1 MAIRVQDPGL
11 LTTVQDL
18 GRYGYSHLGISSGG
32 AADSLAMRIA
42 NLLVGNAENTATLE
56 MTLTGATL
64 EFDEESIVAF
74 TGGECD
80 CRICGEIAPMWQA
93 IRVPAGGILACG
105 AMKTGARLYLAIQ
118 GRLDVESIMGSV
130 STNMAGRFGGLEGRG
145 LRKGDLLGVRK
156 GPNSRVSMLKPGAVD
171 GLYSRGPLRVTR
183 GAQHDWFG
191 PEAFGKLFSYP
202 YAVSEQSNRSGLR
215 LQGES
220 ISPRVRSQLL
230 TEGVSLGAIQVPQ
243 DDQLILLFVDQQTTG
258 GYPKI
263 ANVISADLY
272 RVGQLRPREQVR
284 FIEVRISGAIQLLQ
298 EQEEWLKQIFQWQ
311 PESLRAETDS

>member
-1 MAIRVQDPGL
+1 MPIRVQDPGL

-18 GRYGYSHLGISSGG
+18 GRYGYSHLGISPGG

-42 NLLVGNAENTATLE
+42 NLLVGNAENAAALE
-56 MTLTGATL
+56 MTLAGATL
-64 EFDEESIVAF
+64 EFDEERIVAL
-74 TGGECD
+74 TGGECGCQINGD
-80 CRICGEIAPMWQA
+80 TAPMWQA
-93 IRVPAGGILACG
+93 MRVPARGILTCG

-118 GRLDVESIMGSV
+118 GGLDVQPVVGSA
-130 STNMAGRFGGLEGRG
+130 STNMAGHFGGFEGRG

-156 GPNSRVSMLKPGAVD
+156 SLNSRPSTLKPGAVD
-171 GLYSRGPLRVTR
+171 DLYSRGPLRVTN

-191 PEAFGKLFSYP
+191 LEAFGKLFSCP
-202 YAVSEQSNRSGLR
+202 YTISEQSNRSGLR

-220 ISPRVRSQLL
+220 ISPQVRSQLL

-243 DDQLILLFVDQQTTG
+243 DEQPIILFVDQQTTG

-272 RVGQLRPREQVR
+272 RVGQLRPRVHVR
-284 FIEVRISGAIQLLQ
+284 FIEVAIPESIRLLR
-298 EQEEWLKQIFQWQ
+298 EREEWLKQIFQC
-311 PESLRAETDS
+311 

>member
-1 MAIRVQDPGL
+1 MSIRVQDPGL

-18 GRYGYSHLGISSGG
+18 GRYGYSHIGISSGG

-42 NLLVGNAENTATLE
+42 NLIVGNAENAPTIE
-56 MTLTGATL
+56 MTLAGATF
-64 EFDEESIVAF
+64 EFDEASVIALA
-74 TGGECD
+74 GGECD
-80 CRICGEIAPMWQA
+80 CRIEGETGPMWLA
-93 IRVPAGGILACG
+93 TRVPARGVLACG
-105 AMKTGARLYLAIQ
+105 AMKTGARLYLATQ
-118 GRLDVESIMGSV
+118 GGLDVQPVMGSA
-130 STNMAGRFGGLEGRG
+130 STNMAGHFGGVEGRG

-156 GPNSRVSMLKPGAVD
+156 GRPNSRVPTLKPGAVE

-183 GAQHDWFG
+183 GAQHEWFG
-191 PEAFGKLFSYP
+191 PEAFGKLFSCP
-202 YAVSEQSNRSGLR
+202 YTVSEQSNRSGLR
-215 LQGES
+215 LKGDS

-243 DDQLILLFVDQQTTG
+243 DEQPIILFVDQQTTG

-284 FIEVRISGAIQLLQ
+284 FIEVAIPEAIHLLR
-298 EQEEWLKQIFQWQ
+298 EQEEWLKQIFQ
-311 PESLRAETDS
+311 R

>member
-18 GRYGYSHLGISSGG
+18 GRHGYSHLGISSGG

-42 NLLVGNAENTATLE
+42 NLLVGNAENAATLE
-56 MTLTGATL
+56 MTLAGARL
-64 EFDEESIVAF
+64 EFDEESVAAL

-80 CRICGEIAPMWQA
+80 CRIGGETAPMWQA
-93 IRVPAGGILACG
+93 VRVPARGVLACG
-105 AMKTGARLYLAIQ
+105 GLKTGARLYLAIQ
-118 GRLDVESIMGSV
+118 GGLDVRPIMGSA
-130 STNMAGRFGGLEGRG
+130 STNMAGHFGGIEGRG
-145 LRKGDLLGVRK
+145 LRNGDLLGVRR
-156 GPNSRVSMLKPGAVD
+156 GSNSRVRTLKPGAIE
-171 GLYSRGPLRVTR
+171 GLYSPGPIRVTR
-183 GAQHDWFG
+183 SAQHDWFG
-191 PEAFGKLFSYP
+191 PEAFDKLFSCP
-202 YAVSEQSNRSGLR
+202 YTVGEQSNRSGLR
-215 LQGES
+215 LKGES

-243 DDQLILLFVDQQTTG
+243 DEQPIILFVDQQTTG

-284 FIEVRISGAIQLLQ
+284 FTEVAIPEAICLLR
-298 EQEEWLKQIFQWQ
+298 EQEECLKQIFQ
-311 PESLRAETDS
+311 R

>member
-18 GRYGYSHLGISSGG
+18 GRYGYSHLGISPGG
-32 AADSLAMRIA
+32 AADSMAMRIA
-42 NLLVGNAENTATLE
+42 NLLVGNAENAATLE
-56 MTLTGATL
+56 MTLTGARL
-64 EFDEESIVAF
+64 EFDEESIIAL

-80 CRICGEIAPMWQA
+80 CEISGDAAPMWQA
-93 IRVPAGGILACG
+93 IRVPAGEVLACG

-118 GRLDVESIMGSV
+118 GGLDVQPIMGSA
-130 STNMAGRFGGLEGRG
+130 STNMAGHFGGFEGRG

-156 GPNSRVSMLKPGAVD
+156 GPNSRLPRLKPGTVEA
-171 GLYSRGPLRVTR
+171 LYSREPLRVTR
-183 GAQHDWFG
+183 GAQYDWFG
-191 PEAFGKLFSYP
+191 IEAFGKLLSCSYT
-202 YAVSEQSNRSGLR
+202 VSEQSNRSGLR

-243 DDQLILLFVDQQTTG
+243 DEQPIILFVDQQTTG

-284 FIEVRISGAIQLLQ
+284 FIEVRIPEAIQLLR
-298 EQEEWLKQIFQWQ
+298 EQEEWLKQIFQRQ

>member
-18 GRYGYSHLGISSGG
+18 GRYGYSHLGISPGG

-42 NLLVGNAENTATLE
+42 NLLVGNAENAATLE
-56 MTLTGATL
+56 MTLTGARL
-64 EFDEESIVAF
+64 EFDEESVVAL

-80 CRICGEIAPMWQA
+80 CRINGDTAPMWQA
-93 IRVPAGGILACG
+93 MRVPARGILACG
-105 AMKTGARLYLAIQ
+105 GVKTGARSYLAIQ
-118 GRLDVESIMGSV
+118 GGLDAQPIMGSA
-130 STNMAGRFGGLEGRG
+130 STNIAGHFGGFEGRG
-145 LRKGDLLGVRK
+145 LRKGDLFGVRK
-156 GPNSRVSMLKPGAVD
+156 GADSRVSTLKPKAVD
-171 GLYSRGPLRVTR
+171 GLYSREPLRVTR

-191 PEAFGKLFSYP
+191 VEAFGKLLSCP
-202 YAVSEQSNRSGLR
+202 YTVSEQSNRSGLR
-215 LQGES
+215 LRGES

-230 TEGVSLGAIQVPQ
+230 TEGVSLGAIQVPRDEQ
-243 DDQLILLFVDQQTTG
+243 PIILFVDQQTTG

-284 FIEVRISGAIQLLQ
+284 FIEVAIPDAIQLLR
-298 EQEEWLKQIFQWQ
+298 EQEEWLKEIF
-311 PESLRAETDS
+311 RC

>member
-1 MAIRVQDPGL
+1 MPIRVLDPGL

-18 GRYGYSHLGISSGG
+18 GRYGYSHLGISPGG

-42 NLLVGNAENTATLE
+42 NLLVGNAENAATLE
-56 MTLTGATL
+56 MTLAGVTL
-64 EFDEESIVAF
+64 EFDEESIVAL

-80 CRICGEIAPMWQA
+80 CRINGDAAPMWQA
-93 IRVPAGGILACG
+93 TRVPARGVLTCG

-118 GRLDVESIMGSV
+118 GGFDVGPIMGST
-130 STNMAGRFGGLEGRG
+130 STNMAGHFGGFEGRG

-156 GPNSRVSMLKPGAVD
+156 NPNSRASTLNPGVID
-171 GLYSRGPLRVTR
+171 QLYSCAPIRVTR
-183 GAQHDWFG
+183 GAQYDWFG
-191 PEAFGKLFSYP
+191 PEAFGKLFSCSYI
-202 YAVSEQSNRSGLR
+202 ASEQSNRSGLR
-215 LQGES
+215 LKGES

-243 DDQLILLFVDQQTTG
+243 DEQPIILFVDQQTTG

-284 FIEVRISGAIQLLQ
+284 FIEIAIPEAIRLLR
-298 EQEEWLKQIFQWQ
+298 EQEEWLKQIFKQ
-311 PESLRAETDS
+311 